1 MKYISNEQR
10 KLPVQVAPVTE
21 PIVVKDEAHLLS
33 IYHTNPFQEV
43 ILVRTETNPM
53 TGEVLSMREI
63 VVSVTAA
70 ARGFFNNVS
79 PSKKGREEL
88 RPKAQRSYV
97 YQKIGFVGQQKGIYQ
112 ALSGQ
117 VNTGPQNPLSAA
129 ELFALLPDAEKA
141 KLQAMLAAPP
151 APSPETMLVDTP
163 LFIDD
168 EQPAAPKRTR
178 RKPNTPEPDT
188 TNPLANL

>member
-1 MKYISNEQR
+1 
-10 KLPVQVAPVTE
+10 
-21 PIVVKDEAHLLS
+21 
-33 IYHTNPFQEV
+33 
-43 ILVRTETNPM
+43 
-53 TGEVLSMREI
+53 
-63 VVSVTAA
+63 
-70 ARGFFNNVS
+70 
-79 PSKKGREEL
+79 
-88 RPKAQRSYV
+88 
-97 YQKIGFVGQQKGIYQ
+97 
-112 ALSGQ
+112 
-117 VNTGPQNPLSAA
+117 VNSGPQNPLSAA